1 MVSIIRK
8 ALGLTPRLISFN
20 RKSFCARG
28 ADEKFSILLLLA
40 ARLRHVIHARD
51 VDDVNRMKHARSSFF
66 SLLHLSKNM
75 FRDLRALHR
84 AANGRKL
91 RNTLRQDCHRFARR
105 LCHKS
110 LCNRLWCFAGMSWT
124 SFSRGKFF
132 SLTAFFWRSANNR
145 RSIEIFM
152 PCSCFRETTSREPY
166 LCRLELREKK
176 ASVTLWLMQISFERA
191 SSPKRFSEMWKW
203 LPCYQCSTEFD
214 PKAAHAGRKPRCG
227 NRGE

>member
-1 MVSIIRK
+1 M
-8 ALGLTPRLISFN
+8 PRLISFN
-20 RKSFCARG
+20 RKSFCSRG

-51 VDDVNRMKHARSSFF
+51 VDDVNRMKHARSSF

-110 LCNRLWCFAGMSWT
+110 LCYRLWCFAGMSWT
-124 SFSRGKFF
+124 SFSSGKFF

-166 LCRLELREKK
+166 LCRLDLLEKSLRH
-176 ASVTLWLMQISFERA
+176 TLAYANFLRKSFE
-191 SSPKRFSEMWKW
+191 SETLFRNVKVIAMLSMLNRVWSKS
-203 LPCYQCSTEFD
+203 CTCRQ
-214 PKAAHAGRKPRCG
+214 KAEVRQPR
-227 NRGE
+227 RIRDAWVYYS